1 MNIFFSQLLSQLFFL
16 SSEER
21 KGARP
26 QSNCGAGFPGETMLP
41 AGDWQ
46 LSSQQEFQH
55 LTLLRKNRTT
65 EKKVKYLLLRTAL
78 VAAWFWTHLS
88 SRVLS

>member
-1 MNIFFSQLLSQLFFL
+1 MNIFFSQLLSQLFVL

-55 LTLLRKNRTT
+55 LNGYATKKKPNDRK
-65 EKKVKYLLLRTAL
+65 K
-78 VAAWFWTHLS
+78 S
-88 SRVLS
+88 